1 MKACL
6 NTLKN
11 FSSLGND
18 LWNDEIS
25 WRNDLHQRVR
35 TCTQCK
41 ENVVSLKDWS
51 WTRVHPFIMKQKASG
66 SHTDCIRA
74 FDSSR
79 VIFDETYIDDCGCSR
94 VLDEIDFNVWHI
106 QAFKISRVTDER
118 FLLFIT
124 PILKPLVVAVIW
136 LALIG
141 AIYSRNTPFF
151 YLKSHLFPSQ
161 WGGHIK
167 NKTTT

>member
-35 TCTQCK
+35 NCTQCK
-41 ENVVSLKDWS
+41 ENDWS
-51 WTRVHPFIMKQKASG
+51 WTRVHPFIMKRKASG
-66 SHTDCIRA
+66 SHADCIRA

-79 VIFDETYIDDCGCSR
+79 VILDETYIDGCGYSR
-94 VLDEIDFNVWHI
+94 VLGEIDFNVC
-106 QAFKISRVTDER
+106 
-118 FLLFIT
+118 
-124 PILKPLVVAVIW
+124 
-136 LALIG
+136 G
-141 AIYSRNTPFF
+141 M
-151 YLKSHLFPSQ
+151 
-161 WGGHIK
+161 
-167 NKTTT
+167 